1 LAEEQNPGSVLTRH
15 CSLANLNSD
24 MIIGAV
30 KLDYLPTPE
39 RSLHG
44 TMPFN
49 PSQGLGQN
57 ESKLWRAV
65 RGLPFLGITVAA
77 LYFMWG
83 ICLPPM
89 LKRVSEI
96 METGVHNQI
105 GEAVHI
111 ETLQNFYGVELL
123 DSRFRGLVACF
134 ASFQFVDVACS
145 WQSLTFLTDAGI
157 LYSILLIES
166 ARRANIMTL
175 SYA

>member
-1 LAEEQNPGSVLTRH
+1 MAKESDTKSMLTRH
-15 CSLANLNSD
+15 YSLANLNSD
-24 MIIGAV
+24 MITGAV

-49 PSQGLGQN
+49 PFQGLGHA

-65 RGLPFLGITVAA
+65 SGLPFIGITVAA
-77 LYFMWG
+77 FYYLWG
-83 ICLPPM
+83 VCLPT
-89 LKRVSEI
+89 LIERVGEI
-96 METGVHNQI
+96 MERGVHNQI
-105 GEAVHI
+105 GEAVNV
-111 ETLQNFYGVELL
+111 ETLQTFYGVEYL
-123 DSRFRGLVACF
+123 DSRFRVAVACF
-134 ASFQFVDVACS
+134 ASLQFVDLICS

-157 LYSILLIES
+157 IYSILLIES

>member
-1 LAEEQNPGSVLTRH
+1 
-15 CSLANLNSD
+15 
-24 MIIGAV
+24 MITGAV
-30 KLDYLPTPE
+30 KLDYLPIPK

-49 PSQGLGQN
+49 PSQGLGQT
-57 ESKLWRAV
+57 EAKVWRAA
-65 RGLPFLGITVAA
+65 RSLPFLGITAVA

-83 ICLPPM
+83 ICLPPV
-89 LKRVSEI
+89 LERVSEI
-96 METGVHNQI
+96 MEKGVQNNI
-105 GEAVHI
+105 GEALHV
-111 ETLQNFYGVELL
+111 ESLRSFYGVEFL

-134 ASFQFVDVACS
+134 ASFQFVDTVCS
-145 WQSLTFLTDAGI
+145 WQSMSFLTDAGV